1 MKVIL
6 LKNVDKLGE
15 EGAVVNVKDGYGQNF
30 LIPNG
35 AARLATKN
43 AIKAQLEDR
52 RQASR
57 KLNKKKEDAM
67 AMAKQMSSLEIVIR
81 AKVGE
86 ENRIFGSVT
95 AQHVADALAA
105 QGFSVDR
112 RKVELEEDIRMLG
125 VYTAKVKIHTE
136 VTADVKVRVEPEEVA
151 AE

>member
-67 AMAKQMSSLEIVIR
+67 AVAKQMSSLEIVVR

>member
-15 EGAVVNVKDGYGQNF
+15 EGAVVNVRDGYGQNF

-67 AMAKQMSSLEIVIR
+67 AVAKQMSSLEIVVR

>member
-57 KLNKKKEDAM
+57 KLNKKKDDAL
-67 AMAKQMSSLEIVIR
+67 AIAKQMSSLEIVVH

-95 AQHVADALAA
+95 AQHVADGLAA
-105 QGFSVDR
+105 LGFSVDR